1 MKRMRPLLL
10 SASLGLVMGLWGCLD
25 STTPASLLNV
35 QAEVGGVSFRLSS
48 SEILV
53 LRESVDSIRI
63 EASRQGYSTRSASG
77 TLEGVT
83 RLSDLEAGI
92 WSLKVALYDS
102 SRAIRWTGDT
112 TVDVQSGGT
121 TDAVVRL
128 RKATGS
134 VHVRIVLDSSTAPV
148 VGTLDTMEVQEANWG
163 NQPTWGVLKAWR
175 TAQGIFLRAES
186 PNCAFLPK
194 VRLAS
199 TTRECLPG
207 VSYCGTF
214 LPIPDSTG
222 LVLDGHADPL
232 LDCVYPEAIRDT
244 VTHFVPWT
252 RRGPVTLHATSG
264 IVVLADPRNTEQE
277 PTDSGFVSYVYSI
290 SGFMPVHTTYTL
302 ESSGL
307 VKRVTTSRLGIG
319 LDTTPDTSFGIL
331 SKDSLAIAL
340 RILQSAAIRH
350 SAGLPDT
357 TTGECPTDAPF
368 YGRKIRYANNTFADL
383 SWSFSNY
390 CGVLPEAYQS
400 LNRVDRML
408 EAPFEA
414 TTPVILPVPA
424 RPVVD

>member
-1 MKRMRPLLL
+1 MKPMRPLLL
-10 SASLGLVMGLWGCLD
+10 SASLGLVLGLGGCLD
-25 STTPASLLNV
+25 STAPASLLNA
-35 QAEVGGVSFRLSS
+35 QTEVGGVSFRLSS

-63 EASRQGYSTRSASG
+63 EASRQGYPTRSASG

-92 WSLKVALYDS
+92 WSLKVALFDS
-102 SRAIRWTGDT
+102 SRAIRWAGDT

-134 VHVRIVLDSSTAPV
+134 VHVRIVLDSSTAPIA
-148 VGTLDTMEVQEANWG
+148 GTLDTMEVQEANWG
-163 NQPTWGVLKAWR
+163 NQPTWGVIKAWR
-175 TAQGIFLRAES
+175 TAQGIFLRANN

-199 TTRECLPG
+199 RTMECTPG
-207 VSYCGTF
+207 GYCGTAM
-214 LPIPDSTG
+214 PIPDSTG
-222 LVLDGHADPL
+222 LVLDGQSDPL
-232 LDCVYPEAIRDT
+232 IDCFYPGAFRDT

-307 VKRVTTSRLGIG
+307 VKQVTTSRLGIG
-319 LDTTPDTSFGIL
+319 PDTTPATSFGIL

-368 YGRKIRYANNTFADL
+368 YGRKIRYANNTFAEL

-390 CGVLPEAYQS
+390 CGVLPEAYQT

-408 EAPFEA
+408 EAAFEA
-414 TTPVILPVPA
+414 TTPQILPVPA